1 MIAPAIA
8 GGRETGRCV
17 GGGGGG
23 GGGSEICGE
32 SPTGRK
38 GYLSFQDVGTYNREG
53 ISQIKVY
60 NH

>member
-1 MIAPAIA
+1 MS
-8 GGRETGRCV
+8 
-17 GGGGGG
+17 G

-38 GYLSFQDVGTYNREG
+38 GYFSFQDVGTYNREG

-60 NH
+60 KMVGKAVI